1 MPFCKCHEIDIY
13 YETYGKGRPLM
24 LISGLSGGSWS
35 WYEQV
40 PFFKNHFRT
49 IVFDNRGAGRS
60 SMPPGPYTI
69 KQLAK
74 DALCLLDNLA
84 VDRTFALGLSMGGMI
99 VQELVLLAPNRIQ
112 AMVLGCTHCG
122 GDLRIPPS
130 PEVLETFMN
139 NTGLNHEQIIDKNLP
154 FFFSESCRKNR
165 PQVINAYRKVQ
176 LETPLQPEHAFHA
189 QLQAIGTFGCC
200 DRLSKIE
207 VPTLI
212 LAGSEDVLVPVGN
225 AHILAERI
233 PHAELEEIPGA
244 GHAIHAEC
252 RDQLNELSLAF
263 FKRRAL

>member
-1 MPFCKCHEIDIY
+1 MPFCKCQEIEVY
-13 YETYGKGRPLM
+13 YETDGEGEALG
-24 LISGLSGGSWS
+24 LVSGLSGGSWS

-49 IVFDNRGAGRS
+49 VTFDNRGAGRS
-60 SMPPGPYTI
+60 SMPAGPYSI

-74 DALCLLDNLA
+74 DALCLLDHLA
-84 VDRTFALGLSMGGMI
+84 IDKTFLLGLSMGGMI
-99 VQELVLLAPNRIQ
+99 AQELVLLAPDRIQ
-112 AMVLGCTHCG
+112 AVVLGCTHCG

-130 PEVLETFMN
+130 PKVLETFMN
-139 NTGLNHEQIIDKNLP
+139 NAGLSHEQIVDKNLP

-165 PQVINAYRKVQ
+165 SQVIEAYRKAQ

-200 DRLSKIE
+200 DRLSQIH

-212 LAGSEDVLVPVGN
+212 ITGSDDVLVPAAN
-225 AHILAERI
+225 ARILAGHI
-233 PHAELEEIPGA
+233 PHAELVEIPGA

-252 RDQLNELSLAF
+252 REQLNELSLAF
-263 FKRRAL
+263 FRRHVL